1 MTTVSTHLS
10 NDQRFSLADIEDLA
24 TAALKL
30 WGVRNSPPQLL
41 KHRENTVYRVQDRSG
56 NPAVLRV
63 HRPGYHDET
72 AILSELQWMTQ
83 LNTEGMDLPRPIP
96 AEDGRLLVSVGT
108 GHSTDKRYVDVLSW
122 VNGDKMGLTGTPL
135 TLPTDQIGSLFFRLG
150 YAAAQ
155 LHNLSD
161 RWALP
166 SEFRRHAWD
175 QDGLIGEAPF
185 WGRFWDLPDL
195 GQTDRELL
203 VQGRE
208 AASRWLTAYAEQL
221 DYGLIHADLVKENVL
236 IDNGIVRLIDFD
248 DAGFGWRIF
257 ELATVLLK
265 TRDEPEYPRIK
276 QSLFEGYRNCRTL
289 SAVDEQSLPLFMMLR
304 SFTYLGWWN
313 ERRHEPG
320 MSAYIEPVVAEARA
334 ATLEFFNTAG

>member
-1 MTTVSTHLS
+1 MSSAPTKLS
-10 NDQRFSLADIEDLA
+10 NDQRFNLADIEDLA
-24 TAALKL
+24 TAALEL
-30 WGVRNSPPQLL
+30 WGVKSSPPQLL
-41 KHRENTVYRVQDRSG
+41 KHRENTVYRVEDRSG

-72 AILSELQWMTQ
+72 AILSELLWMKQ
-83 LNTEGMDLPRPIP
+83 LSREGMDLPRPIP

-108 GHSTDKRYVDVLSW
+108 DKRYVDMLSW
-122 VNGDKMGLTGTPL
+122 VTGDKMGLTGTPL
-135 TLPTDQIGSLFFRLG
+135 TRPTDQIGPLFFRLG

-166 SEFRRHAWD
+166 PEFRRHAWD
-175 QDGLIGEAPF
+175 QNGLIGEAPF

-195 GQTDRELL
+195 RRTDRELL

-208 AASRWLTAYAEQL
+208 AASQWLTAYAKQL

-236 IDNGIVRLIDFD
+236 IDNGTVRLIDFD

-289 SAVDEQSLPLFMMLR
+289 SAADEDSLPLFMMLR

-313 ERRHEPG
+313 ERRNEPG
-320 MSAYIEPVVAEARA
+320 MSDYIEPVVAEARA
-334 ATLEFFNTAG
+334 ATLEFFNTVG

>member
-1 MTTVSTHLS
+1 MTAASTYLS

-24 TAALKL
+24 TAALER
-30 WGVRNSPPQLL
+30 WGVRNLSPQLL
-41 KHRENTVYRVQDRSG
+41 KHRENTVYRVEDPSG
-56 NPAVLRV
+56 DPAVLRV

-72 AILSELQWMTQ
+72 AILSELLWMTQ
-83 LNTEGMDLPRPIP
+83 LSSNGIDLPRPIP

-108 GHSTDKRYVDVLSW
+108 DHSTDKRYVDMLSW
-122 VNGDKMGLTGTPL
+122 VTGDKMGLTGTPL
-135 TLPTDQIGSLFFRLG
+135 TLATDQIGPLFFSLG

-161 RWALP
+161 RWTLP
-166 SEFRRHAWD
+166 PEFVRHAWD
-175 QDGLIGEAPF
+175 QNGLIGEAPF

-195 GQTDRELL
+195 RRIDRELL

-208 AASRWLTAYAEQL
+208 AASQWLTAYAEQL

-236 IDNGIVRLIDFD
+236 IDNGTVRLIDFD

-289 SAVDEQSLPLFMMLR
+289 SAADEDSLPLFMMLR

-313 ERRHEPG
+313 ERRNEPG

-334 ATLEFFNTAG
+334 ATLEFFNTVG

>member
-1 MTTVSTHLS
+1 MTAAPTHLS
-10 NDQRFSLADIEDLA
+10 NDQRFSLADIENLA
-24 TAALKL
+24 TAALER

-41 KHRENTVYRVQDRSG
+41 KHRENTVYRVEDTSG

-63 HRPGYHDET
+63 HRAGYHDEA
-72 AILSELQWMTQ
+72 AILSELLWMTQ
-83 LNTEGMDLPRPIP
+83 LSSNGMGLPRPIP

-108 GHSTDKRYVDVLSW
+108 DHSTDKRYVDMLSW
-122 VNGDKMGLTGTPL
+122 VTGVKMGLTDIPL
-135 TLPTDQIGSLFFRLG
+135 TLAPDQIGPLFFSLG

-161 RWALP
+161 RWTLP
-166 SEFRRHAWD
+166 PEFRRHAWD
-175 QDGLIGEAPF
+175 HDGLVGEAPF

-195 GQTDRELL
+195 SQTDRELL

-208 AASRWLTAYAEQL
+208 AASQWLTAYAEPL

-236 IDNGIVRLIDFD
+236 IDSGTVRLIDFD

-289 SAVDEQSLPLFMMLR
+289 SATDEDSLPLFMMLR
-304 SFTYLGWWN
+304 SFTYLGWWH
-313 ERRHEPG
+313 ERRYEPG
-320 MSAYIEPVVAEARA
+320 MSAYIEPVVAQARA
-334 ATLEFFNTAG
+334 ATLEFFNTIG